1 MERIYMFFVIGTL
14 FGLLA
19 TASGPAVLILSVCG
33 IAVAIANTRIGKSA

>member
-14 FGLLA
+14 IGLLA
-19 TASGPAVLILSVCG
+19 TASGPAVLILAVCG